1 VAGMSAGAAVSQLHA
16 WLAVVAAVVA
26 AAIVVLGVLDAGG
39 WLARS
44 QAKRWLDRAMLALL
58 AVVAVAA
65 VVGPIVLVLVGPPRE
80 WLHLVY
86 AAAAL
91 AAAPVGR
98 AIAATRAPAR
108 MGGWVA
114 VGGLVTLAALLRLW
128 GTGG

>member
-1 VAGMSAGAAVSQLHA
+1 MAAMPAGAALSQVHA
-16 WLAVVAAVVA
+16 WLAVAAAIVA
-26 AAIVVLGVLDAGG
+26 AAIVVLGALDAVRLFTGTT
-39 WLARS
+39 AR
-44 QAKRWLDRAMLALL
+44 RWLDRALLVLL
-58 AVVAVAA
+58 AVVAAGA
-65 VVGPIVLVLVGPPRE
+65 VLGPFVLVLVGPPRE

-91 AAAPVGR
+91 AAAPVAR
-98 AIAATRAPAR
+98 AIAAARAPSR